1 MAFIPAPNCVEVV
14 FRFTWA
20 GQRVAI
26 TLSFEGAA
34 PATVSDMNSLATALE
49 TWWKASYRPLTPASL
64 TLNEIAVTALD
75 SATAPGIVLP
85 ITTNN
90 TGTNAN
96 PSGASNST
104 VTTTFITALRGRSF
118 RGRNYMVG
126 LNPGYIQTATTIST
140 ALAGALVTAYI
151 NMQTA
156 AFAQGFT
163 HVVISRYHNNLPRVT
178 AVSTPVTG
186 YQQELFLDSQRRRLA
201 GRGL

>member
-14 FRFTWA
+14 LRFTWG

-34 PATVSDMNSLATALE
+34 PATTSDMTSLATALE
-49 TWWKASYRPLTPASL
+49 TWWKTNYKPLVPGTLA
-64 TLNEIAVTALD
+64 LNEIAVTALD
-75 SATAPGIVLP
+75 SASAPGITLP
-85 ITTNN
+85 VTSSN
-90 TGTNAN
+90 TGTNPN

-104 VTTTFITALRGRSF
+104 VTTTFLTALRGRSF

-126 LNPGYIQTATTIST
+126 LNPGYVASPTTISS

-163 HVVISRYHNNLPRVT
+163 HCVISRYHNNLPRVT

-186 YQQELFLDSQRRRLA
+186 YQQELNLDSQRRRLA